1 MLEIGWATAYTDGG
15 TETSAS
21 RFAMAADADDA
32 TPAAMTVGEDG
43 KFAARDYKTWLQ
55 TRAGDWAAAEELVDV
70 WKATCEARFGRV
82 PEANHMSIQE
92 LEETLIVVGDEDVE
106 GIKAGTETMFDGTVL
121 RFIA

>member
-1 MLEIGWATAYTDGG
+1 
-15 TETSAS
+15 
-21 RFAMAADADDA
+21 MAAEEEGKY
-32 TPAAMTVGEDG
+32 AA
-43 KFAARDYKTWLQ
+43 KDYKTWLI
-55 TRAGDWAAAEELVDV
+55 TRAGEWAITAELVDV